1 MGVGMKTLKSI
12 EFRYRDEKYGD
23 TERLT
28 MGFDALEVSKVFSED
43 SYSIVRRDED
53 GYMSIDYV
61 QLIAPMW
68 KVIMEQEQRIIE
80 LERKR

>member
-1 MGVGMKTLKSI
+1 MKTLKSI

-28 MGFDALEVSKVFSED
+28 MGFDALEVSRVFPED

>member
-1 MGVGMKTLKSI
+1 MKTLKSI

-23 TERLT
+23 TDRKT
-28 MGFDALEVSKVFSED
+28 MGFDAMEVSRVFPED

>member
-1 MGVGMKTLKSI
+1 MGVVMKTLKSI
-12 EFRYRDEKYGD
+12 EFRYRDRRYGD

-28 MGFDALEVSKVFSED
+28 MGFDALEVSRVFPED

-80 LERKR
+80 LEGKK

>member
-1 MGVGMKTLKSI
+1 MKTLKSI

-28 MGFDALEVSKVFSED
+28 MGFDALEVSKVFPETTH
-43 SYSIVRRDED
+43 SIVRRDED

>member
-1 MGVGMKTLKSI
+1 MKTLKSI

-28 MGFDALEVSKVFSED
+28 MGFDALEVSRVFPESQ
-43 SYSIVRRDED
+43 YSIVNRDED
-53 GYMSIDYV
+53 GYMNIDYV

-80 LERKR
+80 LERRGRDDI

>member
-1 MGVGMKTLKSI
+1 MKTLKSI

-28 MGFDALEVSKVFSED
+28 MGFDALEVSKVFPED

-80 LERKR
+80 LERRVV

>member
-1 MGVGMKTLKSI
+1 MKTLKSI

-28 MGFDALEVSKVFSED
+28 MGFDALEVSRVFPED

-80 LERKR
+80 LERRVV

>member
-1 MGVGMKTLKSI
+1 MVMKTLKSI
-12 EFRYRDEKYGD
+12 EFRYRDRRYGD

-28 MGFDALEVSKVFSED
+28 MGFDALEVSRVFPED

-80 LERKR
+80 LERRVV

>member
-1 MGVGMKTLKSI
+1 MKTLKSI
-12 EFRYRDEKYGD
+12 EFRYRDRRYGD

-28 MGFDALEVSKVFSED
+28 MGFDALEVSRVFPED

-68 KVIMEQEQRIIE
+68 KVIMDQEQRIIE

>member
-1 MGVGMKTLKSI
+1 MKTLKSI

-28 MGFDALEVSKVFSED
+28 MGFDALEVSKVFPEY
-43 SYSIVRRDED
+43 SYSIVNRDED
-53 GYMSIDYV
+53 GYMNIDYV

-80 LERKR
+80 LERRGRDDI

>member
-1 MGVGMKTLKSI
+1 MKTLKSI

-23 TERLT
+23 TERKT
-28 MGFDALEVSKVFSED
+28 MGFDAQEVSKVFPED

>member
-1 MGVGMKTLKSI
+1 MKTLKSI

-28 MGFDALEVSKVFSED
+28 MGFDALEVSRVFPED

-53 GYMSIDYV
+53 GYMNIDYV

-80 LERKR
+80 LEKRV